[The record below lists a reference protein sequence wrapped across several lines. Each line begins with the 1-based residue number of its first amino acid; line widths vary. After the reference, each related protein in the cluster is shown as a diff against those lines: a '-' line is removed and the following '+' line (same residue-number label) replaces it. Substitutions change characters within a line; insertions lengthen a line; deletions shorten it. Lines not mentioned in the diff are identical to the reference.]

1 MRAGFGGIDL
11 NSVTTL
17 FSVFVAE
24 NKLRPIMI
32 EKIDASKVH
41 HNQRPIDKRMLSLR
55 IDGPGSIGADLVEL
69 SEDYS
74 VEGKKIIKEQLSSE
88 KDLDLIYHYELAEMI
103 GDPKKIEN
111 RLSRFFDNGVN
122 WDDSKSF
129 IFKDIRL
136 PSSVKAGDV

>member
-1 MRAGFGGIDL
+1 
-11 NSVTTL
+11 
-17 FSVFVAE
+17 
-24 NKLRPIMI
+24 MI

-41 HNQRPIDKRMLSLR
+41 PNQRPIDKRMLSLR

-88 KDLDLIYHYELAEMI
+88 KDLDLIYRYELAGMI

-111 RLSRFFDNGVN
+111 RLSRFF
-122 WDDSKSF
+122 
-129 IFKDIRL
+129 
-136 PSSVKAGDV
+136 